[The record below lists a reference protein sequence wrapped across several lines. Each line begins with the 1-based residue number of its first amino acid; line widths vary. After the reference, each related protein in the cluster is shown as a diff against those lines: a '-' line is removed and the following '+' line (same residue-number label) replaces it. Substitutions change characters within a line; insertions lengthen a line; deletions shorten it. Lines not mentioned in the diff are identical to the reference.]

1 VDSEL
6 SNEGQ
11 GNDYLGLIA
20 DEVAKIKAILVD
32 RISRVESC
40 VKEGG
45 VSAAMGSQQVQEI
58 QEMEERVE
66 AERAD
71 LQAQLREKEEILHAT
86 GSDFEGL
93 EENLSAKIHD
103 LESQVREKEELLD
116 LRDDELKVVKSKMD
130 LLTNLVTRM
139 EFVVKRA
146 EAGAAGEAEQGKG
159 TLWAEAAALKAQLRE
174 KEEILHATGSDF
186 EGLQEN
192 LSAKI
197 HDLESQ
203 AREKEE
209 LLDLRDAELKDLKS
223 KMRTLNFSP
232 ASTITP
238 TEEDPVTPKEAE
250 EEQGE
255 TARRSEVEQGG
266 SRFLKESMAAEMQR
280 LKAEIREKDVFL
292 GAREMEVKMIKQS
305 MEERVGELERIV
317 KRQALEGQEKS
328 RFVSFVPP
336 IDRKN

>member
-1 VDSEL
+1 MDSEL

-20 DEVAKIKAILVD
+20 DGVAKIKAILVD

-58 QEMEERVE
+58 QEMEERFE

-93 EENLSAKIHD
+93 EENLSAKIHE

-116 LRDDELKVVKSKMD
+116 LRDDELKVV
-130 LLTNLVTRM
+130 
-139 EFVVKRA
+139 
-146 EAGAAGEAEQGKG
+146 
-159 TLWAEAAALKAQLRE
+159 
-174 KEEILHATGSDF
+174 
-186 EGLQEN
+186 
-192 LSAKI
+192 
-197 HDLESQ
+197 
-203 AREKEE
+203 
-209 LLDLRDAELKDLKS
+209 KS

-266 SRFLKESMAAEMQR
+266 SRFLEESMAAEMQR